1 MTDPRPSPAPAGAPA
16 MVPSAG
22 EARYPR
28 FSSAEFARRFDAAR
42 AMMAREGVDILAVY
56 GTSAIARHNQAD
68 VHYLSG
74 FLGNRNNYVVLP
86 PRGDPI
92 LFAQSHNHV
101 PNAREVAGIET
112 RWGGVSSARTVAQVV
127 RASRGPGTLGYVGP
141 VPVHDYLAWRG
152 ELPGW
157 ELRDVTG
164 PFRRLRL
171 RKSAEELEWLRRG
184 AALTDAAITHLID
197 NVTPGMRE
205 YELGAL
211 VEEAALRGGGLPH
224 LAYISSTPQNASDV
238 CVPRQN
244 LSDRTIQPGD
254 VINTEISASCWG
266 YSGQLHRPI
275 FVRTEPNRL
284 YRTLWDVALEA
295 YTRCCA
301 VLRAGATTEEVLDA
315 AEVIHARG
323 LTINDGLL
331 HGFGIGLLPPSV
343 RTRQTV
349 QEPHAP
355 FVFEQDM
362 CVVVQPNVVTPDE
375 RAGVQLGNLL
385 RITATGCECLHGV
398 PIQYFVTRR
407 S

>member
-28 FSSAEFARRFDAAR
+28 FSSAECARRVDAAR
-42 AMMAREGVDILAVY
+42 AMMAREAIDVLAVY
-56 GTSAIARHNQAD
+56 GTSALARHNQAD

-184 AALTDAAITHLID
+184 AKARTGKSRA
-197 NVTPGMRE
+197 GMRE

-275 FVRTEPNRL
+275 FVRTEPNPL

-301 VLRAGATTEEVLDA
+301 VLRAGATTEDVLDA

-355 FVFEQDM
+355 FVFGEFQAREEPKSSARTSADLDPSGDQT
-362 CVVVQPNVVTPDE
+362 VVLPPLSSVPPDILVVRGT
-375 RAGVQLGNLL
+375 
-385 RITATGCECLHGV
+385 V
-398 PIQYFVTRR
+398 PF
-407 S
+407 

>member
-1 MTDPRPSPAPAGAPA
+1 ETWGVAGERGAAQDPGRSRVGHGGPARHDHAGHQAGLRPGGPAGLHHRRDDQARPVDGGPVVAVTGPRPSPAPAGAPA

-74 FLGNRNNYVVLP
+74 FLGNRNNYVLLP

-141 VPVHDYLAWRG
+141 VPIHDYLAWQG

-157 ELRDVTG
+157 EFKDITG
-164 PFRRLRL
+164 PFRHLRL

-184 AALTDAAITHLID
+184 AALTDAAIIYLID

-205 YELGAL
+205 YELEAL
-211 VEEAALRGGGLPH
+211 VQEAVLRGGGLPH
-224 LAYISSTPQNASDV
+224 LAYISSTPQDASDV

-244 LSDRTIQPGD
+244 LS
-254 VINTEISASCWG
+254 
-266 YSGQLHRPI
+266 
-275 FVRTEPNRL
+275 
-284 YRTLWDVALEA
+284 
-295 YTRCCA
+295 
-301 VLRAGATTEEVLDA
+301 
-315 AEVIHARG
+315 
-323 LTINDGLL
+323 
-331 HGFGIGLLPPSV
+331 
-343 RTRQTV
+343 
-349 QEPHAP
+349 
-355 FVFEQDM
+355 
-362 CVVVQPNVVTPDE
+362 
-375 RAGVQLGNLL
+375 
-385 RITATGCECLHGV
+385 
-398 PIQYFVTRR
+398 
-407 S
+407 